1 MSKNYGMPNL
11 QHGKLWSRTNHAQ
24 TSEMLFSIHVPE
36 FDDFRLTDIQSLIGK
51 YKISDAV
58 QTNTIYIL

>member
-36 FDDFRLTDIQSLIGK
+36 FDDFRLTSLIGK

-58 QTNTIYIL
+58 QTNITYIV